1 MDALVRMNA
10 VPGVI
15 GSMASDAQG
24 HVLAQAFPPAFD
36 TAILEHAA
44 AALVERGAGLETA
57 VGPVRTIDLRYANVR
72 IVVRV
77 VDGLRL
83 LFLCTPAVNLQTLL
97 MSASGAA
104 RSLERL
110 VAGEA
115 PAPAPAPAKAA
126 PGGGQLYRLVQRIDE
141 ITVRAGLDRFK
152 LRGRIAFKAGFS
164 LDLIDPDTPDDPG
177 RVQKLKSAASEILG
191 QPL

>member
-1 MDALVRMNA
+1 MDALVRLNA

-15 GSMASDAQG
+15 GSMACDARGQ
-24 HVLAQAFPPAFD
+24 VLAQAFPPTFD
-36 TAILEHAA
+36 TAVLEDAA

-57 VGPVRTIDLRYANVR
+57 VGLLRTIDLRYANARV
-72 IVVRV
+72 VVRV

-83 LFLCTPAVNLQTLL
+83 LFLCTPAVNVQTLL

-110 VAGEA
+110 VAGSG
-115 PAPAPAPAKAA
+115 PAPATPAAPA
-126 PGGGQLYRLVQRIDE
+126 GGQLYRLVQRIDE
-141 ITVRAGLDRFK
+141 FTVRAGLDRYK
-152 LRGRIAFKAGFS
+152 LRGKIAFKAGFS
-164 LDLIDPDTPDDPG
+164 LDLIDPNTPDDPG
-177 RVQKLKSAASEILG
+177 KLQKLKAAASGVLG

>member
-24 HVLAQAFPPAFD
+24 QVLAQAFPPAFD
-36 TAILEHAA
+36 TAILKNAA

-110 VAGEA
+110 VAGA
-115 PAPAPAPAKAA
+115 APAPAPAKAA

-152 LRGRIAFKAGFS
+152 LRGKIAFKAGFS